1 MDAGPVSAAGKFG
14 PNALAG
20 AALANTTY
28 NVLFMATT
36 YGFTGALDTL
46 STQAEGQKNKT
57 RDLNMLYAFRVLLV
71 ITGFMICLLPLLIGI
86 KPIFI
91 FLHIEEA
98 SAGAAASFIHWSSLG
113 LPGFICY
120 EVLRKYCSASGR
132 FFGPAVA
139 GVVAAPL
146 AIPVMRSELFGRW
159 APIPHFQLSPLLKSL

>member
-1 MDAGPVSAAGKFG
+1 MYHAGPVSAAGKFG

-57 RDLNMLYAFRVLLV
+57 RDLNMLYAFRVLLA
-71 ITGFMICLLPLLIGI
+71 ISGFMLCLFPLLVCI
-86 KPIFI
+86 KSVFT
-91 FLHIEEA
+91 FLHIEEDA
-98 SAGAAASFIHWSSLG
+98 AQAAATFIHWSSLG

-120 EVLRKYCSASGR
+120 EVLRKHCSASGR

-139 GVVAAPL
+139 GVVAAPI
-146 AIPVMRSELFGRW
+146 AIPIMRSDLFGR
-159 APIPHFQLSPLLKSL
+159 